1 MPRCPKCQSEYEDG
15 LVYCPRDAE
24 ALLPMVLEGR
34 YRLLSP
40 LGAGG
45 MGRVYLAEHVGLGKR
60 VAVKVLR
67 GEFSRDATFA
77 RRFEL
82 EAIAAS
88 QMGHENIVDVTDL
101 GRTPGGELY
110 YVMELLE
117 GASLGSVL
125 LRERYLPLS
134 RAVPVLAQVCRALE
148 AAHARGIVHR
158 DVKPQNVMLLM
169 REGRPDF
176 VKVVDFGISK
186 VSTPQGVK
194 LTEAGAIL
202 GTADYMAPEQARG
215 IDVDASADVYAVGV
229 LTYELCTGTLPF
241 RGENT
246 FATILQHV
254 EATPEPP
261 GRRRPELGLPP
272 ELDALVMAAL
282 AKNPAARPSM
292 ARFRAGLEA
301 LPVGARTIPLVT
313 SAGVAPPEA
322 PASPRHTPTAAT
334 RPLTPSRRADSATP
348 VEEEALPPTV
358 ASGGGAP
365 ERTRRSGGWRMG
377 AGAVVLAAAAGLV
390 WMNGAEP
397 PPTTRATPPAQG
409 DASAVAASG
418 PGASSAPGPGA
429 PPASGPASARP
440 DTASAEGG
448 PASAPATRHPSARAT
463 EPAPSSETAART
475 RLHVRSTP
483 PGASVSVGGRVL
495 GVTPLVL
502 DRAAVGEG
510 PLRFTLQGHESVS
523 VERLTPGTRLDV
535 TLKKQASSS
544 VRTPAPTRLPKVQD
558 LKPNPF

>member
-1 MPRCPKCQSEYEDG
+1 MPRCPRCQSEYGDD
-15 LVYCPRDAE
+15 LVYCPRDGE

-67 GEFSRDATFA
+67 GELSREATFA

-88 QMGHENIVDVTDL
+88 QLGHENIVDVTDL
-101 GRTPGGELY
+101 GRTPSGELY

-125 LRERYLPLS
+125 LRERYLPLV
-134 RAVPVLAQVCRALE
+134 RAVPILTQVCRALE
-148 AAHARGIVHR
+148 VAHARGIVHR

-186 VSTPQGVK
+186 VTTPQGVR
-194 LTEAGAIL
+194 LTEVGAIL
-202 GTADYMAPEQARG
+202 GTADYMAPEQATG
-215 IDVDASADVYAVGV
+215 GDVDPSADVYSVGV

-246 FATILQHV
+246 FATMLQHV

-261 GRRRPELGLPP
+261 SRRRPELDLPA

-301 LPVGARTIPLVT
+301 LPVGPRPLLLT
-313 SAGVAPPEA
+313 PRQAAPEA
-322 PASPRHTPTAAT
+322 PGMEPLAPTRAA
-334 RPLTPSRRADSATP
+334 RPPAAGQVATGAAL
-348 VEEEALPPTV
+348 VEDDAFAPTV
-358 ASGGGAP
+358 ASSRAFPLRRGGG
-365 ERTRRSGGWRMG
+365 RGWLLG
-377 AGAVVLAAAAGLV
+377 AGAGVLLVAAGVVWGVGQEAAAPASTAG
-390 WMNGAEP
+390 
-397 PPTTRATPPAQG
+397 
-409 DASAVAASG
+409 SAAASG
-418 PGASSAPGPGA
+418 DPSPRAPVADSAAGTGAPGSSSA
-429 PPASGPASARP
+429 
-440 DTASAEGG
+440 
-448 PASAPATRHPSARAT
+448 ASAPTTGAGASTPGERAPR
-463 EPAPSSETAART
+463 ERFLLRSS
-475 RLHVRSTP
+475 P
-483 PGASVSVGGRVL
+483 PGATITSGGRVL
-495 GVTPLVL
+495 GVTPLEV
-502 DRAAVGEG
+502 DRAAVAAA
-510 PLRFTLQGHESVS
+510 PLRLTLRGHEPVS
-523 VERLTPGTRLDV
+523 VERLPAGEQLDV
-535 TLKKQASSS
+535 TLKKQATSP
-544 VRTPAPTRLPKVQD
+544 VRTPAPTGPPKVQD

>member
-1 MPRCPKCQSEYEDG
+1 MPRCPKCQSEYGDAI
-15 LVYCPRDAE
+15 VYCPRDGE
-24 ALLPMVLEGR
+24 ALLPIILEGR

-67 GEFSRDATFA
+67 GELSRDATFA

-125 LRERYLPLS
+125 LRERYLPLA

-194 LTEAGAIL
+194 LTEVGAIL
-202 GTADYMAPEQARG
+202 GTANYMAPEQATG
-215 IDVDASADVYAVGV
+215 GDVDASADVYSVGV

-241 RGENT
+241 QGENT
-246 FATILQHV
+246 FATMLQHV
-254 EATPEPP
+254 EAAPEPP
-261 GRRRPELGLPP
+261 SRRRPELGLPP

-292 ARFRAGLEA
+292 VRLRTGLEA
-301 LPVGARTIPLVT
+301 LLVGPAASEPLAPVTH
-313 SAGVAPPEA
+313 AP
-322 PASPRHTPTAAT
+322 TPVT
-334 RPLTPSRRADSATP
+334 RPLSPGRGAAP
-348 VEEEALPPTV
+348 VEPTRVEAFSPTV
-358 ASGGGAP
+358 PPPRGVP
-365 ERTRRSGGWRMG
+365 ERSRSGRGWLMG
-377 AGAVVLAAAAGLV
+377 AGAAVLLAAGVAWLNGLGTTPSTMAASLPAASSGTESDT
-390 WMNGAEP
+390 GAGEAQPAGATSP
-397 PPTTRATPPAQG
+397 PPSTQLPSAPAAPSSSETLEPHSGTQ
-409 DASAVAASG
+409 ASG
-418 PGASSAPGPGA
+418 P
-429 PPASGPASARP
+429 SGNRAQAR
-440 DTASAEGG
+440 
-448 PASAPATRHPSARAT
+448 
-463 EPAPSSETAART
+463 
-475 RLHVRSTP
+475 LLIRSTP
-483 PGASVSVGGRVL
+483 TGATVSQGGRAL
-495 GVTPLVL
+495 GVTPLEL
-502 DRAAVGEG
+502 DRASVDAG
-510 PLRFTLQGHESVS
+510 PLRFTLRSHEPVT
-523 VERLTPGTRLDV
+523 VERLSPGEQLDV
-535 TLKKQASSS
+535 KMKKQTSPS
-544 VRTPAPTRLPKVQD
+544 VRTTAPPRLPKVQD